1 MGFMIILRDIFTL
14 FIHILTDNYLKMYSV
29 TRIQFQSQRVKQY
42 FALLEE
48 YKGKTINKVG
58 GHHPE

>member
-1 MGFMIILRDIFTL
+1 M
-14 FIHILTDNYLKMYSV
+14 
-29 TRIQFQSQRVKQY
+29 QFQSQRVKQY

-48 YKGKTINKVG
+48 YKGKTKNKVG

>member
-1 MGFMIILRDIFTL
+1 MGFMIILRDIFTVL
-14 FIHILTDNYLKMYSV
+14 IHILTDNYLKMYSA
-29 TRIQFQSQRVKQY
+29 TRMQFQSQRVKQY

-48 YKGKTINKVG
+48 YKGKTKNKVG